1 MSIHFFDLDLGAEM
15 QDVLL
20 AMAREQRQGMSTAL
34 RHLAR
39 LPVDRWRPSEFR
51 YATALIGGDDCK
63 KAEHPNL
70 WDRIKHH
77 DHGRGVAGFVRNDW
91 ACANSEGLHLCVKSG
106 EHDSWNPRHLAD
118 RLGKVGKGSLIRYD
132 DIDHDLIHVDAKLAK
147 YFQPFV
153 MSNPYLDKNN
163 LQEYFDSLADACV
176 ADESVE
182 VKEAVGRALA
192 GGLAYRVDVSMCDDA
207 FRASIRFPY
216 SPEMVDFIKS
226 RFNDAR
232 FDGDGPRWIV
242 QVRDREEYDVL
253 SGIAEQSLLPFL
265 VEWHMRDEERRKFAA
280 GLPDAV
286 QMEEQRREERRAMPD
301 DCCVTPMGEFY
312 RFEFPYRQNWVD
324 AIRSISPQER
334 IFNND
339 EKYWMISLAGVEELV
354 ANAKKYDLPDMFI
367 ARLKKEILTNHDPES
382 HEDDRSGGDGFMG
395 GPASSEF
402 DEADESTA
410 APRRAMSSGGPGM

>member
-1 MSIHFFDLDLGAEM
+1 MTTSFVDLEFGAEV
-15 QDVLL
+15 QSVLL
-20 AMAREQRQGMSTAL
+20 SMAKEHGAGAPMAL

-39 LPVDRWRPSEFR
+39 LPVDRWRPSEYR
-51 YATALIGGDDCK
+51 YAAALIGGDEQKRAAHHD
-63 KAEHPNL
+63 L
-70 WDRIKHH
+70 WDRIKDQ

-91 ACANSEGLHLCVKSG
+91 VCADSQGLHVCVRSG
-106 EHDSWNPRHLAD
+106 ENDLWNPHHLAE
-118 RLGKVGKGSLIRYD
+118 RLEKAGKGDLIRQD
-132 DIDHDLIHVDAKLAK
+132 EIDPDLIHVAASLAK
-147 YFQPFV
+147 YFRPFI

-163 LQEYFDSLADACV
+163 LQEYFDSLEDACV
-176 ADESVE
+176 ADESRE
-182 VKEAVGRALA
+182 VKEAVGMM
-192 GGLAYRVDVSMCDDA
+192 YRVDVSVASDE
-207 FRASIRFPY
+207 FVASIRFPY
-216 SPEMVDFIKS
+216 SPEMVNFIKS
-226 RFNDAR
+226 KFREPR
-232 FDGDGPRWIV
+232 FDGDGPRWFV
-242 QVRDREEYDVL
+242 RVRDREEYDVL